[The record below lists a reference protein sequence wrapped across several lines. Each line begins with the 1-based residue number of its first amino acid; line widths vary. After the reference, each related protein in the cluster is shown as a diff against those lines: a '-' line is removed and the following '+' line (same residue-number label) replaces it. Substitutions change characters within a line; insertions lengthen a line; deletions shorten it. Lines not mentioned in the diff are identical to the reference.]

1 MSLTT
6 IDFERLSLDAG
17 DRVLDLGCGEGRHA
31 ITAYLLADVHVTG
44 LDLAEDDLATA
55 RARLAEFG
63 GADATQRKSC
73 TFAKASGLAIP
84 FPDDHFDKVIC
95 AEVLEHV
102 PDYER
107 MLAEIKRVLKP
118 GGLLAVSVPRY
129 FPEQV
134 CWWLSDAYHEVP
146 GGHVRIF
153 TTRQL
158 DGAVTGT
165 AMRRF
170 ARHWAH
176 ALHVPYWWL
185 KCLFWSR
192 GDDHPL
198 VRQYHRLLVWDLMQE
213 PRLTRT
219 LERALNPIIGKSLVM
234 YYVNET

>member
-6 IDFERLSLDAG
+6 IDFDKLALKPG
-17 DRVLDLGCGEGRHA
+17 DKVLDLGCGEGRHA

-44 LDLAEDDLATA
+44 LDLSEDDLTTA
-55 RARLAEFG
+55 RTRLSEFG
-63 GADATQRKSC
+63 GETSATKSC

-102 PDYER
+102 PEYQG

-118 GGLLAVSVPRY
+118 GGLFAVSVPRY
-129 FPEQV
+129 FPERI
-134 CWWLSDAYHEVP
+134 CWWLSDGYHEVP

-153 TTRQL
+153 TTNQL
-158 DGAVTGT
+158 DRAVTGT

-185 KCLFWSR
+185 KCLFWDR

-198 VRQYHRLLVWDLMQE
+198 VRGYHRFLVWDLMQA
-213 PRLTRT
+213 PWLTRT
-219 LERALNPIIGKSLVM
+219 LERILNPLMGKSVVM